1 VASGSN
7 WRSKLLGSLEGQL
20 QLATYTA
27 VLIGFTGAT
36 TTGLWLSNRNQIRN
50 GEAELQANADH
61 LNNNLVAHRH
71 LGQGHSARDWSP
83 TIEEEVRQELRDH
96 SSVRTTLWIEL
107 ADGRVVLPTVGPI
120 AIPQKMMRA
129 TMQAH
134 KQDPKTRLI
143 SVEDE
148 DYLTLL
154 GRSYPTGERLW
165 SSAKAIDAGRIQN
178 EFLGWMILIGV
189 GSMLLSLVTITVMVR
204 RIVRPLLQLSERSA
218 ALTADT
224 LNQDPIPEMTA
235 APKEVRQL
243 ARTYS
248 DLMERL
254 ALSWNDQRRFVSA
267 VSHELRTPLTI
278 VQGYLHRTIK
288 RSQGL
293 SDDERRGL
301 KTAEEESIRMR
312 MLLDDLL
319 DLSRGD
325 SGQLQLN
332 QEVVDLGPLVEKVAD
347 LSQSNLTDRR
357 LEVLN
362 NIPADENS
370 EALADPGRLQQ
381 VLLDLIDNAAKYSAE
396 GSLIWLLL
404 RSHPDGI
411 AIDVKDE
418 GIGIPESDLPH
429 IFKRFHRAKNSSGS
443 SGTGLGLSVV
453 ALLMSAMG
461 GQVCVQSK
469 EGEGSCFS
477 VILPKPASTASSA
490 S

>member
-1 VASGSN
+1 MASGSN

-61 LNNNLVAHRH
+61 LNNNLVAHQH

-107 ADGRVVLPTVGPI
+107 ADGRLVLPTLGPI

-189 GSMLLSLVTITVMVR
+189 GSMLLSLITITVLVR
-204 RIVRPLLQLSERSA
+204 RIVRPLLHLSERSA

-278 VQGYLHRTIK
+278 VRCRY
-288 RSQGL
+288 
-293 SDDERRGL
+293 
-301 KTAEEESIRMR
+301 
-312 MLLDDLL
+312 
-319 DLSRGD
+319 
-325 SGQLQLN
+325 
-332 QEVVDLGPLVEKVAD
+332 P
-347 LSQSNLTDRR
+347 
-357 LEVLN
+357 
-362 NIPADENS
+362 
-370 EALADPGRLQQ
+370 
-381 VLLDLIDNAAKYSAE
+381 
-396 GSLIWLLL
+396 
-404 RSHPDGI
+404 
-411 AIDVKDE
+411 
-418 GIGIPESDLPH
+418 
-429 IFKRFHRAKNSSGS
+429 
-443 SGTGLGLSVV
+443 
-453 ALLMSAMG
+453 
-461 GQVCVQSK
+461 
-469 EGEGSCFS
+469 
-477 VILPKPASTASSA
+477 
-490 S
+490 

>member
-1 VASGSN
+1 MASGSN
-7 WRSKLLGSLEGQL
+7 LRSKLLGSLEGQL
-20 QLATYTA
+20 QLAIYTA

-61 LNNNLVAHRH
+61 LNNNLVAHQH

-107 ADGRVVLPTVGPI
+107 ADGRLVLPTVGPI

-134 KQDPKTRLI
+134 EKDPKTRLI

-189 GSMLLSLVTITVMVR
+189 GSMLLSLITITVLVR
-204 RIVRPLLQLSERSA
+204 RIVRPLLHLSERSA

-243 ARTYS
+243 ARAYS

-288 RSQGL
+288 RSKGL

-332 QEVVDLGPLVEKVAD
+332 QEVVDLGPLVEKVAV

-362 NIPADENS
+362 NIPIHENS

-396 GSLIWLLL
+396 GSLISLLL

-461 GQVCVQSK
+461 GHVCVQSK